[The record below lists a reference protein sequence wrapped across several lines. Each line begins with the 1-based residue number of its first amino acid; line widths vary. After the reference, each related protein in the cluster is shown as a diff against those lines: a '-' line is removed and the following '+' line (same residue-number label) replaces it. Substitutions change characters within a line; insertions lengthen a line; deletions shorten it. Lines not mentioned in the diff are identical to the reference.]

1 MSDHTPSFRRRNKFT
16 AACLSLALLA
26 GVPVVTT
33 ASAPVALAQ
42 SSEHVIV
49 LADDGDG
56 GEVQETSSWETSS
69 IATDEGSFLEKATNV
84 LSLIVA
90 VSGVVGIFS
99 ALIMHFGNMLLPSV
113 PWSK

>member
-1 MSDHTPSFRRRNKFT
+1 MSDHTPSFRRRNKLT

-26 GVPVVTT
+26 GVPVATA

-49 LADDGDG
+49 LADDDDG
-56 GEVQETSSWETSS
+56 GEVPETSSWETSS

-90 VSGVVGIFS
+90 VSGVAGIFS
-99 ALIMHFGNMLLPSV
+99 ALIMLFGNMLLPSV